1 MSDTADDY
9 FNEFDTLVA
18 QIEKLIESN
27 GKLNLN
33 KIKEKRNRID
43 IIIKSISIEL
53 RELPTGL
60 RTGYNIKLSDYKNI
74 LIDIDEDIKAL
85 DDVEL
90 IQHNINN
97 INNMTTIEILGH
109 AEEIQK
115 KSLNSLANSKNIV
128 DTTIDIGT
136 TTLKDLEG
144 QGKQLNRINNGVEVV
159 DNNINRATRILRSIM
174 RRMATDKL
182 IMTFICLV
190 ILGIIALV
198 IVLVLRKY
206 NIIPDG
212 NSGNPSNS
220 TIPTNSTSP

>member
-1 MSDTADDY
+1 MSDTTDDY
-9 FNEFDTLVA
+9 FNEFDLLIIE
-18 QIEKLIESN
+18 IEKLIESN

-33 KIKEKRNRID
+33 KIKEKRNRIN
-43 IIIKSISIEL
+43 IIIRSISIEL

-60 RTGYNIKLSDYKNI
+60 RTGYNIKLSDCNSV
-74 LIDIDEDIKAL
+74 LIDIDDDIKAL
-85 DDVEL
+85 DEVEL
-90 IQHNINN
+90 IQQN

-190 ILGIIALV
+190 IFGIIALV

-206 NIIPDG
+206 NIIPNG

-220 TIPTNSTSP
+220 TMQTNSTFP